1 MDMFRKKSTSSSRQ
15 SIEEK
20 SPKSQWNIDSIWTTE
35 SDEELSNRRQELKS
49 SSKKPPSIKVINYF
63 YFSQNCGTKLV
74 KKFHLYTLGD
84 KSNVNFWT
92 IF

>member
-1 MDMFRKKSTSSSRQ
+1 MDMFRRKSRSSSQ

-49 SSKKPPSIKVINYF
+49 TSKKPPSIKVIKYF
-63 YFSQNCGTKLV
+63 YFDPNCDRKLL
-74 KKFHLYTLGD
+74 KKCHL
-84 KSNVNFWT
+84 WT
-92 IF
+92 P